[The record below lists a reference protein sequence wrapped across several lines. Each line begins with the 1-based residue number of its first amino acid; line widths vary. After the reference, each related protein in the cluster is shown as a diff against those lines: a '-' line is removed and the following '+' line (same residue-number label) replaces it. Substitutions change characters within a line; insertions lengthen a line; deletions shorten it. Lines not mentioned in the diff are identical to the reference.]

1 MQIKTKNLSILGK
14 RKNKSKAKK
23 IMVIKNKIP
32 RPESHKRSILI
43 SNTKFQNNKCKMLL
57 SNLFNRNRFWKKDKS
72 MKTNKAIRVKIKNKM
87 SIARVKKFIR
97 KITRLNNTYMV
108 QKFKN
113 PLQMPIKITKNPD
126 KLFHLLNKWMNGK
139 KTLRTT
145 RSNWKRIQL
154 FPKTKMNTLKIA
166 LIKK

>member
-1 MQIKTKNLSILGK
+1 
-14 RKNKSKAKK
+14 
-23 IMVIKNKIP
+23 
-32 RPESHKRSILI
+32 
-43 SNTKFQNNKCKMLL
+43 MLL
-57 SNLFNRNRFWKKDKS
+57 SNLFNRNQSWKKDKL

-87 SIARVKKFIR
+87 SIARVKKFKR
-97 KITRLNNTYMV
+97 KMTRSNNPYMV

-113 PLQMPIKITKNPD
+113 PLQMPIKITNNPD
-126 KLFHLLNKWMNGK
+126 KLFHLLNKWMNRK

-145 RSNWKRIQL
+145 RSNWKNLQL